1 MQNANPAA
9 PPAGMIFVDPTTF
22 QIQTQGATN
31 PATDTVKVDYIFT
44 PAVKAAA
51 DVSQGTIGKL
61 DPATN
66 TFVTQGLGEFEF
78 EEEEDEWSL
87 TVPDLN
93 GEWAILIPQSAVI
106 A

>member
-1 MQNANPAA
+1 M
-9 PPAGMIFVDPTTF
+9 DPTTF
-22 QIQTQGATN
+22 QIQTQGATD

-44 PAVKAAA
+44 EAVKAAA

-66 TFVTQGLGEFEF
+66 TFITEGLGEFEF
-78 EEEEDEWSL
+78 EKEEDEWSL

-93 GEWAILIPQSAVI
+93 GEWAVLIPQGALTV
-106 A
+106 